1 MKKLP
6 KIYKNN
12 INKQINNNKNYC
24 YINKDN
30 VNESVEIKTPSN
42 IEETLSSIFKSTG
55 YPYNIKVYIKTNNK
69 EYYTYLVSRTNK
81 TITTL
86 DNDLIKINEIVELK
100 KYPNFEN
107 QQSPLHR
114 QLTLILHDS

>member
-30 VNESVEIKTPSN
+30 INESVEIKTPSN
-42 IEETLSSIFKSTG
+42 IEETLSSIFNS
-55 YPYNIKVYIKTNNK
+55 
-69 EYYTYLVSRTNK
+69 
-81 TITTL
+81 
-86 DNDLIKINEIVELK
+86 
-100 KYPNFEN
+100 
-107 QQSPLHR
+107 
-114 QLTLILHDS
+114 

>member
-6 KIYKNN
+6 KIYKNS

-30 VNESVEIKTPSN
+30 VNEFVKEKTPSN

-55 YPYNIKVYIKTNNK
+55 YPYNIKVYIKTSNK
-69 EYYTYLVSRTNK
+69 EYNTYLVSRTNK

-86 DNDLIKINEIVELK
+86 DNDLIKINEIIELK
-100 KYPNFEN
+100 KISN
-107 QQSPLHR
+107 
-114 QLTLILHDS
+114 

>member
-30 VNESVEIKTPSN
+30 VKENKRADIKTSSTV
-42 IEETLSSIFKSTG
+42 EETLSSIFKSTG

-86 DNDLIKINEIVELK
+86 DNDLIKINEIIELK
-100 KYPNFEN
+100 KISN
-107 QQSPLHR
+107 
-114 QLTLILHDS
+114 

>member
-30 VNESVEIKTPSN
+30 VKENKRADIKAPSTV
-42 IEETLSSIFKSTG
+42 EETLSSIFKSTG
-55 YPYNIKVYIKTNNK
+55 YPYNIKVYIKTNSK

-100 KYPNFEN
+100 KYPN
-107 QQSPLHR
+107 
-114 QLTLILHDS
+114 

>member
-6 KIYKNN
+6 KIYKNS

-30 VNESVEIKTPSN
+30 VNGFVKEKTPSN

-55 YPYNIKVYIKTNNK
+55 YPYNIKVYIKTSNK
-69 EYYTYLVSRTNK
+69 EYNTYLVSRTNK

-86 DNDLIKINEIVELK
+86 DNDLIKINEIIELK
-100 KYPNFEN
+100 KISN
-107 QQSPLHR
+107 
-114 QLTLILHDS
+114 

>member
-30 VNESVEIKTPSN
+30 INESVEIKTPSN

-55 YPYNIKVYIKTNNK
+55 YPYNTKVYIKTNNK

-100 KYPNFEN
+100 KYPN
-107 QQSPLHR
+107 
-114 QLTLILHDS
+114 